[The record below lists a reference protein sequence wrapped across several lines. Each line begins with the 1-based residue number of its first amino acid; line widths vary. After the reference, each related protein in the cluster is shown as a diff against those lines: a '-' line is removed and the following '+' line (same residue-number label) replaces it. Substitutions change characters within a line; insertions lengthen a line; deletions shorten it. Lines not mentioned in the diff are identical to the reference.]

1 MTEPVPDTTEGPTFM
16 VRAGIDGEALVTAPD
31 GRMEFMGVW
40 KFFLFC
46 IAALRQNR
54 NTKIKVQDDKA

>member
-1 MTEPVPDTTEGPTFM
+1 MTEPVKRTYT
-16 VRAGIDGEALVTAPD
+16 VRAGSAGEALVTSPD

-46 IAALRQNR
+46 LSAFRAGHNVEVKDERP
-54 NTKIKVQDDKA
+54 